1 MIGLNE
7 CSQVAAQYT
16 PLTRRG
22 VNVLLTVGITCLCAA
37 LPQVASA
44 CQRVRSVLYNMR
56 VKVDVRDVAM
66 HPEYG
71 RELERRLPGAQVP
84 QVFVNG
90 IHHGVR

>member
-1 MIGLNE
+1 
-7 CSQVAAQYT
+7 
-16 PLTRRG
+16 
-22 VNVLLTVGITCLCAA
+22 
-37 LPQVASA
+37 
-44 CQRVRSVLYNMR
+44 VLYNMR